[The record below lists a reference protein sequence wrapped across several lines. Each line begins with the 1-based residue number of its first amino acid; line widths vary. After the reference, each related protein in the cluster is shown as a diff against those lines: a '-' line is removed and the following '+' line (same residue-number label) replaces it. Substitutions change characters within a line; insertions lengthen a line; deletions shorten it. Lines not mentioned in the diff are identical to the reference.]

1 MDVPYFPE
9 LECTIDEGWHKTYGK
24 QPEQVACLQCMVLFL
39 ISYSDQEINKTLCA
53 LRALAVQHENR

>member
-1 MDVPYFPE
+1 
-9 LECTIDEGWHKTYGK
+9 
-24 QPEQVACLQCMVLFL
+24 MVLFL